1 MEPLVA
7 LDVHRSLGG
16 GRDCPAIPARP
27 TSRDVQ
33 ARSRASKPEIA
44 WNGDWLENR
53 TAWAGRDTRNRVGGN
68 DPGFGRIGLTAL
80 SPKPVRR
87 HNSGDSGSFPPTHCL
102 LPDDLPKGR
111 AMKSYITKQ
120 PKYARER
127 IEAKLDERLARKL
140 EKYCQYLESD
150 RDYVVSQALEIAF
163 RKDKGFA
170 EWLGRSGG

>member
-1 MEPLVA
+1 
-7 LDVHRSLGG
+7 
-16 GRDCPAIPARP
+16 
-27 TSRDVQ
+27 
-33 ARSRASKPEIA
+33 
-44 WNGDWLENR
+44 
-53 TAWAGRDTRNRVGGN
+53 
-68 DPGFGRIGLTAL
+68 
-80 SPKPVRR
+80 
-87 HNSGDSGSFPPTHCL
+87 
-102 LPDDLPKGR
+102 
-111 AMKSYITKQ
+111 MKSYITKQ